1 MAHRSMAPSLRRTSQ
16 SAAASRA
23 PSVPSASSC
32 RTVLRSRVT
41 FFIGRCR
48 STRTL
53 SLKDRRDGLR
63 IQPRYRLVL
72 MPRSRR
78 QKTFRA
84 RHRRPTSTPICSGWN
99 RHPLTGPN
107 QRSGRGNK
115 ACVLGAAT
123 HLRRRGAPS
132 RKRFRPRLMFF
143 HRRHSK
149 SHFPKPC
156 SHSAAGTDLSQGFAS
171 VFVTAQDGLTLHVRR
186 YGSGHAC
193 AHSIV
198 CLPGLART
206 AADFHPLA
214 TALAADPA
222 NPRLVLA
229 LDYRGHG
236 QSQYDRN
243 PKNYAI
249 RVALAD
255 LSAVLAAF
263 EITSAIFVGTSFGG
277 VLAMMLAVLPPAAI
291 AGVIL
296 NDIGPVMEPRGLM
309 RIKSYVGKLP
319 IARNFEEGAEILRWL
334 FEAQFTKLAPKDW
347 IAFAKRTWRADHGRL
362 VPSHDPK
369 LARALRGLS
378 LERLPTLWDQF
389 DALARIPLMVIRGAN
404 SDMLARPTLNEMLAR
419 RDQLEVVVVPDQGH
433 APLLAEPNVIRRLV
447 TFVASCDAPARD

>member
-1 MAHRSMAPSLRRTSQ
+1 
-16 SAAASRA
+16 
-23 PSVPSASSC
+23 
-32 RTVLRSRVT
+32 
-41 FFIGRCR
+41 
-48 STRTL
+48 
-53 SLKDRRDGLR
+53 
-63 IQPRYRLVL
+63 
-72 MPRSRR
+72 
-78 QKTFRA
+78 
-84 RHRRPTSTPICSGWN
+84 
-99 RHPLTGPN
+99 
-107 QRSGRGNK
+107 
-115 ACVLGAAT
+115 
-123 HLRRRGAPS
+123 
-132 RKRFRPRLMFF
+132 
-143 HRRHSK
+143 
-149 SHFPKPC
+149 
-156 SHSAAGTDLSQGFAS
+156 
-171 VFVTAQDGLTLHVRR
+171 VTAQDGLTLHVRR
-186 YGSGHAC
+186 YGSRHAS
-193 AHSIV
+193 AHSVV

-277 VLAMMLAVLPPAAI
+277 VLAMILPPAAV

-334 FEAQFTKLAPKDW
+334 FEAQFTKLAPQDW
-347 IAFAKRTWRADHGRL
+347 VAFAQRTWREGHGTL

-369 LARALRGLS
+369 FARALRGLS

-404 SDMLARPTLNEMLAR
+404 SDMLARSTLNQMLAR
-419 RDQLEVVVVPDQGH
+419 RGQLEVVVVPDQGH
-433 APLLAEPNVIRRLV
+433 APLLAEPEVIRRV
-447 TFVASCDAPARD
+447 AAFVASCDVSVRD

>member
-1 MAHRSMAPSLRRTSQ
+1 
-16 SAAASRA
+16 
-23 PSVPSASSC
+23 
-32 RTVLRSRVT
+32 
-41 FFIGRCR
+41 
-48 STRTL
+48 
-53 SLKDRRDGLR
+53 
-63 IQPRYRLVL
+63 
-72 MPRSRR
+72 
-78 QKTFRA
+78 
-84 RHRRPTSTPICSGWN
+84 
-99 RHPLTGPN
+99 
-107 QRSGRGNK
+107 
-115 ACVLGAAT
+115 
-123 HLRRRGAPS
+123 
-132 RKRFRPRLMFF
+132 MFF
-143 HRRHSK
+143 HRRHRERQLQEAS
-149 SHFPKPC
+149 SRP
-156 SHSAAGTDLSQGFAS
+156 AADTCLCQGFAS
-171 VFVTAQDGLTLHVRR
+171 AFVTAQDGLTLHVRR
-186 YGSGHAC
+186 YGSGHTS
-193 AHSIV
+193 AHSVV

-222 NPRLVLA
+222 HPRLVLA

-277 VLAMMLAVLPPAAI
+277 VLAMMLAVLPPTAV

-296 NDIGPVMEPRGLM
+296 NDIGPVMEPRGLI

-334 FEAQFTKLAPKDW
+334 FEAQFTKLAPQDW
-347 IAFAKRTWRADHGRL
+347 VAFAQRTWREANGTL

-369 LARALRGLS
+369 LAQALRGYS

-404 SDMLARPTLNEMLAR
+404 SDMLARSTLNEMLAR
-419 RDQLEVVVVPDQGH
+419 RGQLEVVVPDHGH
-433 APLLAEPNVIRRLV
+433 APLLAEPKV
-447 TFVASCDAPARD
+447 

>member
-1 MAHRSMAPSLRRTSQ
+1 V
-16 SAAASRA
+16 SRA
-23 PSVPSASSC
+23 LAFAEGTYP
-32 RTVLRSRVT
+32 
-41 FFIGRCR
+41 
-48 STRTL
+48 
-53 SLKDRRDGLR
+53 DR
-63 IQPRYRLVL
+63 
-72 MPRSRR
+72 
-78 QKTFRA
+78 
-84 RHRRPTSTPICSGWN
+84 
-99 RHPLTGPN
+99 
-107 QRSGRGNK
+107 
-115 ACVLGAAT
+115 
-123 HLRRRGAPS
+123 
-132 RKRFRPRLMFF
+132 
-143 HRRHSK
+143 
-149 SHFPKPC
+149 
-156 SHSAAGTDLSQGFAS
+156 GFAS
-171 VFVTAQDGLTLHVRR
+171 VFVTAPDGLRLHIRS
-186 YGSGHAC
+186 YGSSVAS
-193 AHSIV
+193 ALPVV
-198 CLPGLART
+198 CLPALART

-277 VLAMMLAVLPPAAI
+277 VLAMMLAVLPPAAV

-296 NDIGPVMEPRGLM
+296 NDIGPVMEPRGLI

-334 FEAQFTKLAPKDW
+334 FEAQFTKLAPQDW
-347 IAFAKRTWRADHGRL
+347 VAFAQRTWREGHSTL

-369 LARALRGLS
+369 LARVLRGYS

-419 RDQLEVVVVPDQGH
+419 RSQLEVVVVPDQGH
-433 APLLAEPNVIRRLV
+433 APLLGEPKVIRRV
-447 TFVASCDAPARD
+447 AAFVASCDAPARD

>member
-1 MAHRSMAPSLRRTSQ
+1 M
-16 SAAASRA
+16 
-23 PSVPSASSC
+23 
-32 RTVLRSRVT
+32 
-41 FFIGRCR
+41 
-48 STRTL
+48 
-53 SLKDRRDGLR
+53 
-63 IQPRYRLVL
+63 
-72 MPRSRR
+72 
-78 QKTFRA
+78 
-84 RHRRPTSTPICSGWN
+84 N
-99 RHPLTGPN
+99 R
-107 QRSGRGNK
+107 
-115 ACVLGAAT
+115 
-123 HLRRRGAPS
+123 
-132 RKRFRPRLMFF
+132 
-143 HRRHSK
+143 
-149 SHFPKPC
+149 HFPKNTPAEVNGALAHNSGC
-156 SHSAAGTDLSQGFAS
+156 DADQRFM
-171 VFVTAQDGLTLHVRR
+171 FVTAGDGLSLHVRK
-186 YGSGHAC
+186 YGSQVAS
-193 AHSIV
+193 ALPVV

-243 PKNYAI
+243 PKNYAM

-277 VLAMMLAVLPPAAI
+277 VLAMMLAVLPPAAV

-334 FEAQFTKLAPKDW
+334 FEAQFTKLAPQEW
-347 IAFAKRTWRADHGRL
+347 VAFAQRTWREGHGTL

-369 LARALRGLS
+369 LERALRGYS
-378 LERLPTLWDQF
+378 LERLPTFWDQF

-419 RDQLEVVVVPDQGH
+419 REQLEVVVVPDQGH
-433 APLLAEPNVIRRLV
+433 APLLAEPLVIRRV
-447 TFVASCDAPARD
+447 AAFVASCDAPARD

>member
-1 MAHRSMAPSLRRTSQ
+1 V
-16 SAAASRA
+16 SRA
-23 PSVPSASSC
+23 SAFAEG
-32 RTVLRSRVT
+32 THP
-41 FFIGRCR
+41 
-48 STRTL
+48 
-53 SLKDRRDGLR
+53 DR
-63 IQPRYRLVL
+63 
-72 MPRSRR
+72 
-78 QKTFRA
+78 
-84 RHRRPTSTPICSGWN
+84 
-99 RHPLTGPN
+99 
-107 QRSGRGNK
+107 
-115 ACVLGAAT
+115 
-123 HLRRRGAPS
+123 
-132 RKRFRPRLMFF
+132 
-143 HRRHSK
+143 
-149 SHFPKPC
+149 
-156 SHSAAGTDLSQGFAS
+156 GFAS
-171 VFVTAQDGLTLHVRR
+171 VFVTAPDGLRLHIRS
-186 YGSGHAC
+186 YGSSVAS
-193 AHSIV
+193 ALPVV
-198 CLPGLART
+198 CLPALART

-214 TALAADPA
+214 TALVADPA

-236 QSQYDRN
+236 QSQYDHN

-277 VLAMMLAVLPPAAI
+277 VLAMMLAALPPTAV

-334 FEAQFTKLAPKDW
+334 FEAQFTKLAPQDW
-347 IAFAKRTWRADHGRL
+347 VAFAQRTWREGHGTL

-369 LARALRGLS
+369 LERALRGYS

-419 RDQLEVVVVPDQGH
+419 RSQLEVVVVPDQGH
-433 APLLAEPNVIRRLV
+433 APLLGEPKVIRRV
-447 TFVASCDAPARD
+447 AGFVASCDAPARGLMVRH